1 MKFLS
6 IFSFFIFITINCFS
20 QDINAILKEADKLE
34 IEADE
39 KAAFIK
45 FKEVLKIQPTNLH
58 ALVKCAELCS
68 NIGNRETNSKT
79 RDEYYKVALIYAKT
93 AYKLHPEND
102 DANIAM
108 AIALGRIILLKSGKE
123 KIVYVK
129 ELKGYAEK
137 ATTVNPKNFRAWHI
151 LGKWHYEVSNLS
163 AFERTAAKIVYGALP
178 ASSFASSI
186 ACYEKA
192 KALSSN
198 FALNYLELA
207 KAYKHNGEK
216 VKAIA
221 QLNYLLTLPNKVQDD
236 ERIKA
241 EARGLLKKW
250 GVR

>member
-1 MKFLS
+1 MKFLY
-6 IFSFFIFITINCFS
+6 IFLFFILIAKNCFS
-20 QDINAILKEADKLE
+20 QDIHAIIKEADRLE
-34 IEADE
+34 IVPDE

-45 FKEVLKIQPTNLH
+45 FKEALKIQPTNLH

-68 NIGNRETNSKT
+68 NIGNRETNTKT
-79 RDEYYKVALIYAKT
+79 RDDYYKVALIYAKT
-93 AYKLHPEND
+93 AYKLYSETD
-102 DANIAM
+102 DANVTM

-129 ELKGYAEK
+129 ELKSYAEK
-137 ATTVNPKNFRAWHI
+137 AIAINPNNFRAWHI

-178 ASSFASSI
+178 ASSFTSSI

-192 KALSSN
+192 KALRNN

-207 KAYKHNGEK
+207 KALKRNGEK
-216 VKAIA
+216 NKAIS

-236 ERIKA
+236 EKIKG

-250 GVR
+250 GV

>member
-6 IFSFFIFITINCFS
+6 IFLVSLLITKISFS
-20 QDINAILKEADKLE
+20 QDINAIIKEADRLE
-34 IEADE
+34 IVPDE

-45 FKEVLKIQPTNLH
+45 FKEALKIQPTNLH

-68 NIGNRETNSKT
+68 NIGNRETNTKT
-79 RDEYYKVALIYAKT
+79 RDDYFKVALIYAKT
-93 AYKLHPEND
+93 AYKLYPESD
-102 DANIAM
+102 DANVAM
-108 AIALGRIILLKSGKE
+108 AVALGRIILLKSGKE

-137 ATTVNPKNFRAWHI
+137 AIATNPNNFRAWHI

-178 ASSFASSI
+178 TSSIASSI
-186 ACYEKA
+186 TCYEKA

-207 KAYKHNGEK
+207 KAYKRNGEK
-216 VKAIA
+216 SKAIA

-236 ERIKA
+236 EKIKA

-250 GVR
+250 G